1 MNLDRT
7 QFKVIND
14 LNEWNT
20 MLVDNQYVIKNVD
33 FIDESG
39 ALMVQY
45 SHNENFSLGNFKTNV
60 VLAAFVTCHARLVLY
75 AELEKLNDRVLYFDT
90 DSIIFVTR
98 PGDYV
103 PATGNYLGDFKNE
116 IAEGFIQE
124 FVSAGPK
131 NYAYRLSNGKTK
143 CTIKGFTQNY
153 LTSLKITFDEIKH
166 IVCEDQEKKVHV
178 EQLKFKR
185 NKKNQTVQTDVEN
198 KKYGFVYDKRALFE
212 DLSTLPYGY

>member
-1 MNLDRT
+1 MNINRT

-14 LNEWNT
+14 LNEWNK
-20 MLVDNQYVIKNVD
+20 MLVDNQYVIENVD

-45 SHNENFSLGNFKTNV
+45 SYNENFSSGSFKTNV

-75 AELEKLNDRVLYFDT
+75 AELEKLNERVLYFDT

-103 PATGNYLGDFKNE
+103 PATGNYLGNYLGNNLEKNE
-116 IAEGFIQE
+116 ISEGYIQE

-131 NYAYRLSNGKTK
+131 NYAYRLSNEK
-143 CTIKGFTQNY
+143 QSV
-153 LTSLKITFDEIKH
+153 LLK
-166 IVCEDQEKKVHV
+166 
-178 EQLKFKR
+178 
-185 NKKNQTVQTDVEN
+185 
-198 KKYGFVYDKRALFE
+198 
-212 DLSTLPYGY
+212 DLHKIIW